1 MSTDNVLGE
10 EILVCLRSFTF
21 WSNLNRKDYQ
31 PTYQPPVG
39 ILLLNQG
46 SDWVSTVNRLLTQT
60 HEELSLMVFG
70 REMGPIKYISPW
82 KRISFSLV
90 ENCSDWQ
97 QYWRDI
103 FKPITKRSKRNR
115 VSTFD
120 SHLETAITC
129 DCNLLSKILT
139 KSSKLPSQVAIAS

>member
-1 MSTDNVLGE
+1 MSTDNVLGG

-70 REMGPIKYISPW
+70 REMGPIKYISP
-82 KRISFSLV
+82 
-90 ENCSDWQ
+90 
-97 QYWRDI
+97 
-103 FKPITKRSKRNR
+103 
-115 VSTFD
+115 
-120 SHLETAITC
+120 
-129 DCNLLSKILT
+129 
-139 KSSKLPSQVAIAS
+139 